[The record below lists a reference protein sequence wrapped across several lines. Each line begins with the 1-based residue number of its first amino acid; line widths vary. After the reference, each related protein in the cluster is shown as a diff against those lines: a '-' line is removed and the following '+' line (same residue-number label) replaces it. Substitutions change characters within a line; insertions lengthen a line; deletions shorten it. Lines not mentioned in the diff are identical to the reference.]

1 MKKLRR
7 LAPILIALALAWAGV
22 IPVQAH
28 AVLVRSV
35 PEANASLDQAPA
47 RVDLFFSEAVD
58 AKLSRIDVL
67 DGQGRTVQTGTAQ
80 ADPADAK
87 ALSVALPPLG
97 TGVYSV
103 AWKMVSATDGHETSG
118 SFPFAVGMAA
128 PMTAAGAQPPV
139 SSSQLPLGDAVM
151 KGLLYLAAAALM
163 GRILFAFWVWE
174 SALVKARVSPEELQ
188 AYTRVSRWL
197 VPGGLVLLAVA
208 DLLSLMFQAGVVSG
222 KAIGWPWEMA
232 FLEVLGGTRFGWI
245 AVARLGLALILA
257 LLLLPPP
264 NRWNRWA
271 GLAAGAVL
279 LATFSLESHAAA
291 DTAPLLPLL
300 ADWVHMLA
308 VSVWVGGLFSFLGG
322 MWKLC
327 SLPPETRTRLT
338 AELIPNFTRQALA
351 SVAALTVTGLYAGIL
366 RVGTIDALFT
376 TQYGQALILK
386 LGIALPMLG
395 LGAFNFLI
403 TTPTMRRAAA
413 EPGGNPAQVLRFR
426 RLLSGEAA
434 LGVVILIWVGVFTSM
449 APARVTTVMP
459 GFNAVAQADDL
470 RVALNIDPG
479 QPGMNTFTATI
490 TAGGRPLANA
500 QEVAL
505 EFHPTSGMLPPS
517 RATMTPQ
524 GSGASSQG
532 SGVYRLTG
540 GYLSMP
546 DKWDMKVVVIR
557 ADKFDAYADFKID
570 LGQAMSQ
577 AMP

>member
-1 MKKLRR
+1 MLRR
-7 LAPILIALALAWAGV
+7 LAPILIALALAWTGV
-22 IPVQAH
+22 VPVQAH

-35 PEANASLDQAPA
+35 PEANASLSQSPA

-67 DGQGRTVQTGTAQ
+67 DGKGRAAQTGAAQ
-80 ADPADAK
+80 ADPADANH
-87 ALSVALPPLG
+87 LRVSLPPLG

-118 SFPFAVGMAA
+118 AFPFAVGMAA
-128 PMTAAGAQPPV
+128 PMPAAGAQMPA
-139 SSSQLPLGDAVM
+139 SSEPLPLGEAVM

-163 GRILFAFWVWE
+163 GRILFASWVWAP
-174 SALVKARVSPEELQ
+174 ALSKAQVSPEDLQ

-197 VPGGLVLLAVA
+197 VPGALVLLVAA
-208 DLLSLMFQAGVVSG
+208 DLLSLAFQAGTVSG
-222 KAIGWPWEMA
+222 KVIGWPWDAA

-245 AVARLGLALILA
+245 AVARLGLALMMAI
-257 LLLLPPP
+257 LLLPPP
-264 NRWNRWA
+264 NRWNRWVGAA
-271 GLAAGAVL
+271 GGAVL
-279 LATFSLESHAAA
+279 LLTFSLESHAAA
-291 DTAPLLPLL
+291 DPAPLLPLL

-338 AELIPNFTRQALA
+338 AELIPNFTRQAMA
-351 SVAALTVTGLYAGIL
+351 SVLALTVTGLYAGIL

-376 TQYGQALILK
+376 TQYGEALILK
-386 LGIALPMLG
+386 LAIALPMLG

-403 TTPTMRRAAA
+403 TTPVMRKAAA
-413 EPGGNPAQVLRFR
+413 QPGGGPAQVLRFR
-426 RLLSGEAA
+426 WLLSGEVA

-449 APARVTTVMP
+449 APARVTAAMP
-459 GFNAVAQADDL
+459 GFNAVATADDL
-470 RVALNIDPG
+470 RVALNVDPG

-490 TAGGRPLANA
+490 TAGGRPLQNA

-505 EFHPTSGMLPPS
+505 EFHPASGMLPPS
-517 RATMTPQ
+517 RATMN
-524 GSGASSQG
+524 SQG

-540 GYLSMP
+540 GYLGMP
-546 DKWDMKVVVIR
+546 DMWDVKVVVIR

-570 LGQAMSQ
+570 LGQAMGQ
-577 AMP
+577 AMR